1 MGSIHITVKFSLLL
15 LNLHLMKKNS
25 ICSICGQIRL
35 HIKMSELLLQLVE
48 DATVRKSITRDGP
61 LYSVFD
67 VMDLACPNQCVSWK
81 RVIWQR
87 LKSDS
92 RYKQE
97 LEGLVHMIKMKS
109 TGRTSPYRTP
119 MMTVMGLGK
128 LMLILSKNVNVE
140 FHTAVSDLFQRN
152 LSGYVSIVDE
162 IAPNSAS
169 SASSD
174 VVLRERE
181 QALQFI
187 IEQQKQ
193 ELNSL
198 KNDLKCKTNEIATLN
213 RILNEER
220 MLRRSIVRP

>member
-1 MGSIHITVKFSLLL
+1 
-15 LNLHLMKKNS
+15 
-25 ICSICGQIRL
+25 
-35 HIKMSELLLQLVE
+35 MSELLLKLVG

-61 LYSVFD
+61 VYSVFD
-67 VMDLACPNQCVSWK
+67 VMDLACPNQCKSWTQK
-81 RVIWQR
+81 TWKH
-87 LKSDS
+87 LKSNS

-109 TGRTSPYRTP
+109 TGRPSPYRTP
-119 MMTVMGLGK
+119 MMAVMGLGK